1 MSWTV
6 FASSYTGL
14 TDMSTEPSAKKLRS
28 ELGDFISIIGFRSLL
43 KGLREAV
50 GEKTALV
57 VAIAAGRAR
66 GRELADSFGLAG
78 KEPELDKITSC
89 LQQAL
94 GINGTRFCLIDK
106 IEAIDDGYRVYC
118 RETIGSAGEAQG
130 STGKL
135 TFTLGT
141 IQGTLESI
149 MNKRLRGKQV
159 ESVLLGG
166 THDVIEFEVLG

>member
-1 MSWTV
+1 
-6 FASSYTGL
+6 
-14 TDMSTEPSAKKLRS
+14 MSTEPLAKNLRP
-28 ELGDFISIIGFRSLL
+28 ELGDFVSIIGFRALL
-43 KGLREAV
+43 NGLQEAV

-66 GRELADSFGLAG
+66 GKELADSFGLAG
-78 KEPELDKITSC
+78 KEPELDTITSS

-106 IEAIDDGYRVYC
+106 IEAMDNGYRVYC

-130 STGKL
+130 STGTL
-135 TFTLGT
+135 SFTLGA

-159 ESVLLGG
+159 ESVLRGG
-166 THDVIEFEVLG
+166 SHDVLEFEIFG